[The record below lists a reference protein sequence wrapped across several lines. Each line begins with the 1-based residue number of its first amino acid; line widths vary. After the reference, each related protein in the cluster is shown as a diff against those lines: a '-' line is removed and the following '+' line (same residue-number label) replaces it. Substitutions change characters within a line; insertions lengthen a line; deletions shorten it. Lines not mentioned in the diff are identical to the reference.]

1 LIHSSFIALIDS
13 TFKFDESIDDA
24 WKYLLTKTLKPS
36 SIEEVSF
43 PTESAKIA
51 NSGLTLQVS
60 SGNTDKT
67 IILSGKQLNR
77 SLFNSED
84 IKLVNS
90 LKDAFDKIIALK
102 NEKEKIREIERSRIM
117 QDLHDDVCPNLLDLS
132 RKVSDPIL
140 KNSALNSYDLLRDT
154 IYLLSDD
161 MTWDLEDLAL
171 SWRGQIHDRLT
182 GNSITLDWS
191 EKIQSKPKQIQAR
204 YKVNIERILRETITN
219 ILKHS
224 HATHVFIQVIYLDE
238 TLTFIVRD
246 NGICDSLSNFNVGS
260 GVNNMK
266 RRLND
271 MGSQLKIKINNL
283 QEQAFSSG
291 VEIYFSVDLSKREKY
306 E

>member
-1 LIHSSFIALIDS
+1 
-13 TFKFDESIDDA
+13 
-24 WKYLLTKTLKPS
+24 
-36 SIEEVSF
+36 
-43 PTESAKIA
+43 
-51 NSGLTLQVS
+51 
-60 SGNTDKT
+60 
-67 IILSGKQLNR
+67 
-77 SLFNSED
+77 
-84 IKLVNS
+84 
-90 LKDAFDKIIALK
+90 
-102 NEKEKIREIERSRIM
+102 
-117 QDLHDDVCPNLLDLS
+117 
-132 RKVSDPIL
+132 
-140 KNSALNSYDLLRDT
+140 
-154 IYLLSDD
+154 

-224 HATHVFIQVIYLDE
+224 HATHVFIQVIYRDE

-246 NGICDSLSNFNVGS
+246 NGICESLSNFNVGS
-260 GVNNMK
+260 GVNTMK
-266 RRLND
+266 RRLYD
-271 MGSQLKIKINNL
+271 MGSQVKIKINNL